1 MGSKPY
7 ADVAALPESRF
18 EGVGKGMGARLVP
31 GKGVKNARNVPGWS
45 VSKVGAEV
53 WVPPPSVPSAY
64 RLVFGRRSPKN
75 R

>member
-1 MGSKPY
+1 
-7 ADVAALPESRF
+7 
-18 EGVGKGMGARLVP
+18 MGARLVP

-45 VSKVGAEV
+45 VSKEGAEV